1 LLGKE
6 GEGVIRT
13 SCRRIVHL
21 FTSEEGQDLIEYGL
35 LAALLSVALLAL
47 LSLVARQVS
56 TVFSRIASTIS
67 L

>member
-1 LLGKE
+1 VE
-6 GEGVIRT
+6 GESAIKT
-13 SCRRIVHL
+13 SYRRIVL
-21 FTSEEGQDLIEYGL
+21 CLAGEEGQDLIEYGL

-56 TVFSRIASTIS
+56 AVFSRIVSTIS